1 MTTTLDR
8 TATTAAGG
16 RAASRAAWSSLS
28 TAGRARLLAECSGI
42 AVAGTGPSGH
52 AVGPQEA
59 RSQAAHELGGDVRSR
74 CDRVL
79 HDVAAHAAA
88 LPAGSVRST
97 RVRTELVVD
106 AGFPLELA
114 TLHLAAALIAD
125 ETVLLGLCGHV
136 TAGTLRYVRAVAA
149 LLPGGVLRISRGDRL
164 VSGGTDRVVWL
175 SSDCVTDRSPVT
187 RGLAVVAAMT
197 TSRQIVDGTSDP
209 ARRAAAPTS

>member
-8 TATTAAGG
+8 TTTTAAGQ
-16 RAASRAAWSSLS
+16 RAASRAAWSALS
-28 TAGRARLLAECSGI
+28 TADRARLLAECSGI
-42 AVAGTGPSGH
+42 AVGGTSRH
-52 AVGPQEA
+52 ALAHGPQDP
-59 RSQAAHELGGDVRSR
+59 RSHENQIGGGDLPSR

-88 LPAGSVRST
+88 LPAGSIRST

-106 AGFPLELA
+106 TGFPLELA
-114 TLHLAAALIAD
+114 ALHLAAALIAD
-125 ETVLLGLCGHV
+125 ETVLLGLCGPV

-164 VSGGTDRVVWL
+164 VNGGTDRVVWL

-209 ARRAAAPTS
+209 ARPATAPTS

>member
-8 TATTAAGG
+8 TTTTAAGR
-16 RAASRAAWSSLS
+16 RAVSRVAWSSLG
-28 TAGRARLLAECSGI
+28 TTGRARLLAECSGI
-42 AVAGTGPSGH
+42 AVGGTSRSAR
-52 AVGPQEA
+52 AVGSQDA
-59 RSQAAHELGGDVRSR
+59 RSRAVESLRGDVAAR

-79 HDVAAHAAA
+79 RDVAAHAAA
-88 LPAGSVRST
+88 LPAGCVPSR

-164 VSGGTDRVVWL
+164 VGGGTDRVVWL

-187 RGLAVVAAMT
+187 RGLAVVAALT
-197 TSRQIVDGTSDP
+197 ASRQLVDGTSDP
-209 ARRAAAPTS
+209 ARPATAPTS